1 MFPRGA
7 QGCSASPPTPGVSWG
22 CWEGKG
28 VLGMPL
34 LKLGCSGSPLNFP
47 WGAGSLTLET
57 EVLEALWGCWEPPL
71 EIGVLRAPFDP
82 WGAGSATLKI
92 EGAGDPIFFPEGAGY
107 PHVEIGVLR
116 VPLCFP

>member
-1 MFPRGA
+1 M
-7 QGCSASPPTPGVSWG
+7 
-22 CWEGKG
+22 
-28 VLGMPL
+28 LGMPL
-34 LKLGCSGSPLNFP
+34 LKFGVLGVPLNFP

-92 EGAGDPIFFPEGAGY
+92 EGAGDPIFFQKVLGTPVLKLGCSGSPSVFHE
-107 PHVEIGVLR
+107 VLGVSPLKLGCW
-116 VPLCFP
+116 VPLSCPWHAQTPPF